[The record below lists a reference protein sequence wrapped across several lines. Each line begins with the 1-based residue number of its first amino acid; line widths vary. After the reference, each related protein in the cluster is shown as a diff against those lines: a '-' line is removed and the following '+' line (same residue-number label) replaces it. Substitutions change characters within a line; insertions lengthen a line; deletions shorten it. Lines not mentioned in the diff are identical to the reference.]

1 MTTIHDIG
9 GYRVPEQVL
18 SAVREASSRTG
29 VDFGYMLAKAA
40 TESAFQPDARAA
52 TSNATGLYQFIDSTW
67 LSMVRNHGHEYGL
80 GHYADRIAAGPGGRP
95 SVADPSL
102 RREILDLRYDPRLN
116 ALMAAEY
123 ALENRNHLARHVG
136 GPIGSTELY
145 MAHFL
150 GAHGAERFLNALRE
164 TPGVSGARMFPAAAA
179 ANRPVFY
186 DRAGQE
192 RSLHEIHQFF
202 DRRVTRDL
210 ALAELVPGGA
220 TAGAGGAIAAGSQRL
235 GPSFFGL
242 RGLDEPMFSGRSARH
257 LAAAPNPA
265 APNPAPADNPAAAPG
280 RQTSSPSA
288 AIAYHP
294 ASAIGPTAGSPN
306 VGAQRLSLWTFLTA
320 SAGVESS

>member
-1 MTTIHDIG
+1 MTTVHDIG
-9 GYRVPEQVL
+9 GYRVPDQVL
-18 SAVREASSRTG
+18 SAVREASNRTG

-67 LSMVRNHGHEYGL
+67 LSMVNSHGHKYGL

-95 SVADPSL
+95 SVADPAL

-123 ALENRNHLARHVG
+123 ALENQNHLARHVG
-136 GPIGSTELY
+136 GSIGSTELY

-164 TPGVSGARMFPAAAA
+164 APNRSGAQMFPAAAA

-192 RSLHEIHQFF
+192 RSLREIHQFF

-220 TAGAGGAIAAGSQRL
+220 NMPGAGGTIAANAQRL

-242 RGLDEPMFSGRSARH
+242 RGLDEPMFPGRATRPI
-257 LAAAPNPA
+257 ATANPA
-265 APNPAPADNPAAAPG
+265 LPENPPDAPSRQAPP
-280 RQTSSPSA
+280 SSA
-288 AIAYHP
+288 HVAYHP
-294 ASAIGPTAGSPN
+294 ASAVGPAAGVANIGG
-306 VGAQRLSLWTFLTA
+306 QRLSLWAFLTA
-320 SAGVESS
+320 SADVEPS

>member
-9 GYRVPEQVL
+9 GYRVPDQVL

-52 TSNATGLYQFIDSTW
+52 TSNATGLYQFINSTW
-67 LSMVRNHGHEYGL
+67 LSMVRNHGHDYGL
-80 GHYADRIAAGPGGRP
+80 GHYADRISIGPGGRP
-95 SVADPSL
+95 SVADPAL

-123 ALENRNHLARHVG
+123 ALENRNHLARNVG

-164 TPGVSGARMFPAAAA
+164 TPGASGARMFPAAAA

-186 DRAGQE
+186 DRGGQE
-192 RSLHEIHQFF
+192 RSLDEIHRFF

-210 ALAELVPGGA
+210 ALAELVPGGGP
-220 TAGAGGAIAAGSQRL
+220 AGVDGAIVAGGQRL

-242 RGLDEPMFSGRSARH
+242 RGLDEPMFPGRTARH
-257 LAAAPNPA
+257 AAATPTPAENAAAPSTGPA
-265 APNPAPADNPAAAPG
+265 SA
-280 RQTSSPSA
+280 PSA
-288 AIAYHP
+288 RIAYHP
-294 ASAIGPTAGSPN
+294 ASAAGPATGAPN

-320 SAGVESS
+320 SAGVEAS